1 VLYLNLLI
9 LAETS
14 IVLCSS
20 LKLLL
25 HQIIWPVIFLAKT
38 RLLAV
43 VPNCLLNMSLS
54 CDSNTI
60 LVRGNDALV
69 CCRCCILVPL
79 TVMRTCFLP
88 SAHGSNA
95 VVLVVS
101 IVLHHNLAVLTIM
114 LVPIFFSTT
123 AKPNFITRKQ
133 RNYKSLKT
141 INAIVNAV
149 LAKEQPTWSEHRG
162 FKPKDRTELTY
173 HTKGLAANQT
183 SPRSLTN
190 RTEHCDLLHAFQG
203 KAAVQKTDCTLTVSH
218 KETLNMLLPQT
229 IAIRL
234 SQPSICT

>member
-1 VLYLNLLI
+1 MVYL
-9 LAETS
+9 
-14 IVLCSS
+14 
-20 LKLLL
+20 
-25 HQIIWPVIFLAKT
+25 
-38 RLLAV
+38 
-43 VPNCLLNMSLS
+43 
-54 CDSNTI
+54 
-60 LVRGNDALV
+60 
-69 CCRCCILVPL
+69 
-79 TVMRTCFLP
+79 
-88 SAHGSNA
+88 
-95 VVLVVS
+95 
-101 IVLHHNLAVLTIM
+101 
-114 LVPIFFSTT
+114 FSTT

-203 KAAVQKTDCTLTVSH
+203 KAAVQKTDRTLTVSH

>member
-1 VLYLNLLI
+1 MPSYDHYLL
-9 LAETS
+9 S
-14 IVLCSS
+14 Y
-20 LKLLL
+20 LL
-25 HQIIWPVIFLAKT
+25 HYFVFAKPMVAISYSISQVCT
-38 RLLAV
+38 TVHDSFPLPMCSTLGLL
-43 VPNCLLNMSLS
+43 PWN
-54 CDSNTI
+54 DSNLDCLSNLYKIRAVGTI
-60 LVRGNDALV
+60 PGAFLNNRTGPGK
-69 CCRCCILVPL
+69 CL
-79 TVMRTCFLP
+79 T
-88 SAHGSNA
+88 
-95 VVLVVS
+95 
-101 IVLHHNLAVLTIM
+101 
-114 LVPIFFSTT
+114 FFSTT

-203 KAAVQKTDCTLTVSH
+203 KAAVQKTDRTLTVSH